1 MFLDKFDIFVFRHR
15 ASRRNVKSMLT
26 IENRGAGRTSTLADI
41 VCTLCTS
48 RYDDVCIGLV
58 DQVLFYLSLSLSLC
72 APHPFFRISMTSL
85 LPLPQLPGHTSTHG
99 DLSPSS
105 TLSFS
110 VSRVLSCFCSFSP
123 FHPSRLRSRPLC
135 RRKNRE
141 SGRGRYTPVP
151 TRTILPS
158 RPPLRGSTA
167 HTWIGAY
174 VRKDCEKA
182 RERERERKKKG
193 VYEKARKR
201 QTREKEREMF

>member
-1 MFLDKFDIFVFRHR
+1 MHR
-15 ASRRNVKSMLT
+15 PSRPS
-26 IENRGAGRTSTLADI
+26 S
-41 VCTLCTS
+41 
-48 RYDDVCIGLV
+48 
-58 DQVLFYLSLSLSLC
+58 VLPLSLC

-182 RERERERKKKG
+182 RERERGKRRVCTKKRGRDRRGKRSERK
-193 VYEKARKR
+193 RIH
-201 QTREKEREMF
+201 T